1 LSLPEI
7 SGFDGVNVTDDPLVD
22 LEQVLQ
28 SDLTRRSI
36 DQSLV
41 DVLQGRVQA
50 QDLVVFYDALA
61 ADRQLRL

>member
-1 LSLPEI
+1 MSLPEI
-7 SGFDGVNVTDDPLVD
+7 SGFDGVNVADDSLVD
-22 LEQVLQ
+22 LEQVLEC
-28 SDLTRRSI
+28 DLTRRSI

-50 QDLVVFYDALA
+50 QDLVVFYDAFA